1 MRDATRAAVAALL
14 VATALGASVGT
25 AGAAT
30 KPAACTLLTK
40 RAVTKAIGEPATNTD
55 KRNDECWYESKNG
68 LKVVN
73 LIRRTD
79 DVDTWRSGYQNSFW
93 TANDYG
99 DEGYTGKALDSI
111 VWRNGTTEYEV
122 NVVYSTKG
130 NPRRPVEQL
139 AKQVNAKLDA

>member
-1 MRDATRAAVAALL
+1 MRDATRAVVVALVTTAAL
-14 VATALGASVGT
+14 AASVGA

-55 KRNDECWYESKNG
+55 TSSDECWYESKNG

-73 LIRRTD
+73 LIPRTD
-79 DVDTWRSGYQNSFW
+79 DVDTWRSGYQNDFW

-99 DEGYTGKALDSI
+99 DEGYTGKALDSV
-111 VWRNGTTEYEV
+111 VWRDGKTEYEV
-122 NVVYSTKG
+122 NVVFSTKG
-130 NPRRPVEQL
+130 DPRTAVEQL
-139 AKQVNAKLDA
+139 AKEVNAKLS